1 MRLQVRNALVFA
13 TLVLAGGAGAQ
24 VEQGDISDMADDL
37 QRIQIRMAQGDKS
50 AYAAQLKQ
58 LTAMGAAI
66 ASAKPETW
74 KDRRKVDSLV
84 IYVLSGGA
92 LRDVTPLLKDDAIP
106 EPDRTLARGA
116 FAYITSHEAD
126 ALDLLSKIDLSALE
140 ARLAGQIA
148 FARSVLETKR
158 DPKAA
163 ASFLDWARLVAPGG
177 LVEEA
182 ALRREIALIAEAGD
196 ATRVAMLT
204 RQYATRFGASLYAAD
219 FFRELAGLIARF
231 GLADDPANYQLLS
244 AAAASLAPDARR
256 DFLLTLAKAAI
267 VNARFDAAS
276 AAAGEVLKSAPRE
289 SADEARARL
298 YLDAGRLLSDGY
310 DAARADLQAIAA
322 AKLDRSD
329 AGLLAS
335 VRAVAAQLR
344 AAPSAGAVEAQGDRP
359 TEGGKAGGPTETI
372 GLAEAALKR
381 TEHAANASQS
391 GAQ

>member
-1 MRLQVRNALVFA
+1 MRWLARQTLVFA
-13 TLVLAGGAGAQ
+13 TLLLAGRAGAQ
-24 VEQGDISDMADDL
+24 VEPGDISDMADDL
-37 QRIQIRMAQGDKS
+37 QRIQSRMAQGDKS

-58 LTAMGAAI
+58 LKAMGAAI

-74 KDRRKVDSLV
+74 KDKRHVDSLV

-92 LRDVTPLLKDDAIP
+92 LGDVTPLLNSDAID
-106 EPDRTLARGA
+106 ESGRLLARGA

-126 ALDLLSKIDLSALE
+126 ALDLLSKVDVSALE
-140 ARLAGQIA
+140 PRVAGQVA
-148 FARSVLETKR
+148 FARSVLATKR

-163 ASFLDWARLVAPGG
+163 VSFLDWARLVAPGG

-182 ALRREIALIAEAGD
+182 ALRREIALMAEAKD
-196 ATRVAMLT
+196 APRVAMLA
-204 RQYATRFGASLYAAD
+204 RQYATRFGASLFAAD
-219 FFRELAGLIARF
+219 FLHELARLIARF

-244 AAAASLAPDARR
+244 AAAASLPPDGRR
-256 DFLLTLAKAAI
+256 DFLLTLAKAAV

-276 AAAGEVLKSAPRE
+276 AAAAEVLRSAAPQ
-289 SADEARARL
+289 SVDETRGRL

-335 VRAVAAQLR
+335 VRGVAAQMR
-344 AAPSAGAVEAQGDRP
+344 TAASAGAVEAQGAEASGDA
-359 TEGGKAGGPTETI
+359 KAGEPAQTI

-381 TEHAANASQS
+381 TERAASESQG